1 MGIEIERIAVPD
13 DELGEG
19 PLWDPVGLVLYWVD
33 IKGRALRR
41 FDPASGAVESWPM
54 PADIG
59 ALALRE
65 AGGAVVALKDGFY
78 AFDLASGACEPL
90 AAGLVDAPGIRFN
103 DGKVDRQGRFL
114 AGTIVEDLSAPDAKL
129 YRLNGD
135 LSVEVLES
143 GVTCSNGPCWSP
155 DGATFYFADTQT
167 RLISAYDYDPAGGAL
182 ANKRPFADTDEFDTA
197 PDGATVD
204 AEGCVWCA
212 FVLSGR
218 IGRFAPDGRLVRTID
233 VPVDHPTSV
242 AFGGAD
248 LDVLYVTALTTPL
261 RAADAAPRPGGLH
274 AIHVLG
280 IQGIAEPRF
289 AG

>member
-19 PLWDPVGLVLYWVD
+19 PLWDPAANVLYWVD
-33 IKGRALRR
+33 IKGRAIHRL
-41 FDPASGAVESWPM
+41 DVPSGAVKSWPT
-54 PADIG
+54 PSEVG

-65 AGGAVVALKDGFY
+65 AGGAVVVLKDGFY
-78 AFDLASGACEPL
+78 AFNFASGACVPL

-103 DGKVDRQGRFL
+103 DAKVDRQGRL
-114 AGTIVEDLSAPDAKL
+114 VAGTIVEDLITADGQL
-129 YRLNGD
+129 FRLNRD

-143 GVTCSNGPCWSP
+143 GIICSNGPCWSP
-155 DGATFYFADTQT
+155 DGGTFYFADTPT
-167 RLISAYDYDPAGGAL
+167 RVISAYDYDAATGAL
-182 ANKRPFADTDEFDTA
+182 ANKRPFADTDAFDTA

-204 AEGCVWCA
+204 AEGYLWSA
-212 FVLSGR
+212 FVLTGAV
-218 IGRFAPDGRLVRTID
+218 GRFAPDGTLDRTID

-248 LDVLYVTALTTPL
+248 LDVLYVTSLTEPL
-261 RAADAAPRPGGLH
+261 RSGDAASRPGGLH
-274 AIHVLG
+274 AIHGLG
-280 IQGIAEPRF
+280 VQGIAEPRF